1 MSQWFRVF
9 GRSDVPPAPDAVME
23 KLHRLGV
30 EAKGHFRG
38 DDLGWFAGEIRLD
51 PDSPPLQIERFLT
64 KEDELRGELNTWA
77 AWVESAGDGPEH
89 LRLMQH
95 LVSTVQ
101 FFTLRQPIEE
111 ADEERPDAEVEK
123 LCEALAQ
130 FLARVTEGVYQI
142 DHRGFFAAD
151 GTLLVAE

>member
-9 GRSDVPPAPDAVME
+9 GRSEAAPPPEALLE
-23 KLHRLGV
+23 ELHRLGV
-30 EAKGHFRG
+30 EAKSHFRG
-38 DDLGWFAGEIRLD
+38 DDLGWFAAEIQLD

-64 KEDELRGELNTWA
+64 KEDEIRGELNTWA
-77 AWVESAGDGPEH
+77 AWVESAGDRPEH

-95 LVSTVQ
+95 LINTVQ
-101 FFTLRQPIEE
+101 LFTVHHPIEE
-111 ADEERPDAEVEK
+111 TDEGESDLDVESVCVA
-123 LCEALAQ
+123 LCRFLAQ
-130 FLARVTEGVYQI
+130 ATDGVYQV